1 MAPPTLAYEAVPAH
15 RLENHAFSLDAAYIS
30 NPSPVNLG
38 TLGSWVRPA
47 WQHRVK
53 ARLDQLR
60 ALPQSWDGYH
70 SVPISPSVAKFV
82 LDVLGSTMPPFTSAP
97 SIVPVS
103 GGGLQLEWHE
113 GGLDIEL
120 YVSKPYQAELYVG
133 YLDGRPAIEMDLD
146 ADFEELTDA
155 LREIS

>member
-1 MAPPTLAYEAVPAH
+1 MAPPILAYESVPTQ
-15 RLENHAFSLDAAYIS
+15 RLENHAFSFEAAYIF
-30 NPSPVNLG
+30 NPSPANLG
-38 TLGSWVRPA
+38 TLGSWIRPA
-47 WQHRVK
+47 WQHRVR

-60 ALPQSWDGYH
+60 ALPQNWDGYH
-70 SVPISPSVAKFV
+70 SVAISPSVVQFV
-82 LDVLGSTMPPFTSAP
+82 MDVLGSAMPPFTSAP

-133 YLDGRPAIEMDLD
+133 YLDGRPSLEMDLN
-146 ADFEELTDA
+146 ADFEDLTDA
-155 LREIS
+155 LREIA